1 VRIDQPEG
9 WVLLDHLRLDTAT
22 PVLVLAHH
30 HIPEGVCREPV
41 PLAQQRHQ
49 CGHRKVPV
57 PDDRIDRTVDGIE
70 HPLRRNKRSTEGEH
84 PAVQFLHAQ
93 HLMKPVPPGVGH
105 GLQDPP
111 VTLVKA
117 ENKDVL
123 ARGGGCPGVVPRRH
137 RRPRTPGPAAVTS
150 HRAVSVRGVE
160 SVDDVGA

>member
-1 VRIDQPEG
+1 MRGSMLGAWPD
-9 WVLLDHLRLDTAT
+9 WRHK
-22 PVLVLAHH
+22 PVKAGERGTYGPWQIQKL
-30 HIPEGVCREPV
+30 
-41 PLAQQRHQ
+41 
-49 CGHRKVPV
+49 PV

-70 HPLRRNKRSTEGEH
+70 HPLRRGERSTEGEH

-123 ARGGGCPGVVPRRH
+123 AYGGGCPGVVPRRH
-137 RRPRTPGPAAVTS
+137 RRTRT
-150 HRAVSVRGVE
+150 RAPLP
-160 SVDDVGA
+160 

>member
-1 VRIDQPEG
+1 MSSLEPSRRTSLTVRAAKSRSGDVI
-9 WVLLDHLRLDTAT
+9 TTST
-22 PVLVLAHH
+22 PS
-30 HIPEGVCREPV
+30 GVCREPV

-70 HPLRRNKRSTEGEH
+70 HPLRRGERSTEGDH

-93 HLMKPVPPGVGH
+93 YLMKPVPPGVGH
-105 GLQDPP
+105 RLQDPP

-123 ARGGGCPGVVPRRH
+123 ARGGECPGVVPRRH
-137 RRPRTPGPAAVTS
+137 RRTRTPGPATVIPTAPM
-150 HRAVSVRGVE
+150 SVRGVE
-160 SVDDVGA
+160 GVDDFGA